1 MLCAAHVIWDLGGL
15 SPLIVA
21 VQKGRLHVHHNR
33 ILGISRCVIE
43 LIVGLACSECS
54 QYGFFVGV
62 LILADKP
69 FAAVDAHIVFVLR
82 IQPIIGKFTTL
93 ARAYSLSVVAF
104 TLFILLT
111 VINLLHNHV
120 LLLMHVI
127 VWIRGRE
134 VLSVIDQLLILW
146 RLSLEKN
153 LRLDQRSP
161 TCGHLLCTDMRL
173 ILQGR
178 LMQRNH

>member
-1 MLCAAHVIWDLGGL
+1 M
-15 SPLIVA
+15 IVT

-43 LIVGLACSECS
+43 LIVGLACAKCA
-54 QYGFFVGV
+54 QNFFVGV

-93 ARAYSLSVVAF
+93 ARAYGLCAVAF
-104 TLFILLT
+104 TLFILLLT

-120 LLLMHVI
+120 LLLMLVVI
-127 VWIRGRE
+127 V
-134 VLSVIDQLLILW
+134 
-146 RLSLEKN
+146 
-153 LRLDQRSP
+153 
-161 TCGHLLCTDMRL
+161 
-173 ILQGR
+173 
-178 LMQRNH
+178 

>member
-1 MLCAAHVIWDLGGL
+1 MLCATHVIWDLGGL
-15 SPLIVA
+15 SPLIVT
-21 VQKGRLHVHHNR
+21 VHKGCLHVHHNR
-33 ILGISRCVIE
+33 ILGISRCVIK
-43 LIVGLACSECS
+43 LIVGLACSKS
-54 QYGFFVGV
+54 AKYFFIGV

-69 FAAVDAHIVFVLR
+69 LAAVDAHIVFVLR

-93 ARAYSLSVVAF
+93 TRAYGLCAVTF

-120 LLLMHVI
+120 LLMLVI
-127 VWIRGRE
+127 VWIGGRE
-134 VLSVIDQLLILW
+134 VLSVIDQLLVLW

-153 LRLDQRSP
+153 LRLDHRSP